1 MKRQVTLSF
10 LGTAALLL
18 SSALNASAQVPPAN
32 PPAANPPATQVE
44 TAVAVASPEPAAE
57 KSDTKLKY
65 KIGQGDVLIIR
76 VFGHQELTREMPVT
90 GSGNIRL
97 PFFGEI
103 QAACLTEEELSISIS
118 EKLKKYLKDPQV
130 DVVVKEYRSQPVAVI
145 GAVSQPG
152 RFQMQRRIRLLEL
165 LTFAGGPSLNAGS
178 TVLVIH
184 NSEFT
189 SCDMPVQ
196 PETTAP
202 SILAQANEL
211 FSSFSIKDLLAGE
224 PNANPIVKPGDIV
237 SIPNADQVYVTG
249 GVMRPGTVP
258 LKGVL
263 TVFTAISMAGGLNPE
278 ANKKNVQIIRVD
290 KESGTR
296 KEMLVNVEDIEKRK
310 AEDIL
315 LMPNDVINIQESMAK
330 NLRKSFM
337 QIVPATVSAMPLII
351 LP

>member
-10 LGTAALLL
+10 LGIAALLL
-18 SSALNASAQVPPAN
+18 CASFNTQAQVPPAN
-32 PPAANPPATQVE
+32 PPATPVE
-44 TAVAVASPEPAAE
+44 TAAAIPAPAPTE
-57 KSDTKLKY
+57 KSETALKY
-65 KIGQGDVLIIR
+65 KIGQGDLLIIR
-76 VFGHQELTREMPVT
+76 VFGHQELTRETPVMS
-90 GSGNIRL
+90 SGNIRL

-103 QAACLTEEELSISIS
+103 QAACLTEEELSIAIAD
-118 EKLKKYLKDPQV
+118 KLKKYLRDPQV

-189 SCDMPVQ
+189 SCDQPVPTEAQ
-196 PETTAP
+196 TLST
-202 SILAQANEL
+202 LAEANAL
-211 FSSFSIKDLLAGE
+211 FSSVSIKELLNGE
-224 PNANPIVKPGDIV
+224 PKANPIVKPGDIV

-258 LKGVL
+258 LRGAL
-263 TVFTAISMAGGLNPE
+263 SVFTAISMAGGFNPE
-278 ANKKNVQIIRVD
+278 ANKKNVQIIRQD
-290 KESGTR
+290 NETGTR

-310 AEDIL
+310 ASDIL
-315 LMPNDVINIQESMAK
+315 LMPNDVINVQGSVAK

-337 QIVPATVSAMPLII
+337 QIVPATVSAMPLVI